1 MRALFV
7 LKNDAIVI
15 IREATTQDAL
25 ELNAV
30 IGKIYGAS
38 NTVLTSL
45 QEFQSMDSLNGQLQR
60 IYYYQNTATYLL
72 LVAEIDGQIVGT
84 LDFSNGNRQRNAHT
98 GDFRMGVDPAF
109 QNLGIGRY
117 MIKVMLDWATQ
128 NPIIEKVKLT
138 AFANNYNGLHLYKSL
153 GFEEEGRGIQEI
165 KMEEDVYLDVI
176 NMYKYVGYN
185 FIIV

>member
-7 LKNDAIVI
+7 LKNDATVV

-45 QEFQSMDSLNGQLQR
+45 EEFQGMDSLNGQLQR
-60 IYYYQNTATYLL
+60 IYYYQNKATYLL

-98 GDFRMGVDPAF
+98 GDFRMGVDPEF

-117 MIKVMLDWATQ
+117 MISVMLDWATQ

-153 GFEEEGRGIQEI
+153 GFEEEGRGVEEI

-176 NMYKYVGYN
+176 NMYKKV
-185 FIIV
+185 